1 MRAEWMDH
9 FLTIDEAVARSG
21 YTAQYLRRLARR
33 GTLSAFKVG
42 HVWVVEANALQRY
55 RAQADTSTDQRFGP
69 REERG

>member
-9 FLTIDEAVARSG
+9 FLTIDEAVERSG

-33 GTLSAFKVG
+33 GRLPAFKVG
-42 HVWVVEANALQRY
+42 HVWVVDAGALERY